1 MDRSGADTQ
10 LKVAAIDIGTNTCLM
25 LIAEFDPNDGVKIL
39 ADEHAIV
46 RLGENVD
53 KTRNISDEA
62 YQRLA
67 ATLRRYA
74 VIIQHFKVNRIEAV
88 GTSALRDAINRD
100 YIIAK
105 LEREFGL
112 RVEIISGTREA
123 GLTYRGAMYGF
134 DTTPEETAVI
144 DIGGGSTEIAFGS
157 LGVYGWGRSF
167 DVGAV
172 RLTERGITKSSLPDI
187 QQMLAELF
195 TGANETDW
203 AHQTKLVAVAGTPTT
218 LAAMRNKLSAF
229 DRSKVHGEV
238 LMRSEIE
245 SLLDEMLTVTTDELI
260 VRYPAVPRG
269 RADILPAGTVI
280 LIEAMK
286 SLKMD
291 EVTVSANG
299 LRYGAALEMLF
310 PLH

>member
-1 MDRSGADTQ
+1 MDRPGADTQ
-10 LKVAAIDIGTNTCLM
+10 LRVAAIDIGTNTCLM
-25 LIAEFDPNDGVKIL
+25 LIAEFDPNYGVKFL

-74 VIIQHFKVNRIEAV
+74 AIIQYFKVNRIEGV

-100 YIIAK
+100 YIVAK

-112 RVEIISGTREA
+112 RVEIISGEREA

-134 DTTPEETAVI
+134 ETTPEKTAVI

-172 RLTERGITKSSLPDI
+172 RLTERGITKSSLPEV
-187 QQMLAELF
+187 QQMLAEVF
-195 TGANETDW
+195 KADETDR
-203 AHQTKLVAVAGTPTT
+203 AHLTKVVAVAGTPTT
-218 LAAMRNKLSAF
+218 LAAMRNRLPVF

-238 LMRSEIE
+238 LKLSEIE

-260 VRYPAVPRG
+260 ARYPAVPRG

-286 SLKMD
+286 SLKMN